1 MTAKSGLPAY
11 EAGLFF
17 ILRGND
23 GKHWPPRS
31 VQAVRNWR
39 MTKTLANQF
48 KKPVSVVA
56 RDVMDLA
63 QLLEDGEHGE
73 RQRYQ
78 SDDEGLLRGGA
89 ASSRR

>member
-1 MTAKSGLPAY
+1 MSGKSGVPAY

-39 MTKTLANQF
+39 MTKMLAYQF
-48 KKPVSVVA
+48 KRPVSAVA

-63 QLLEDGEHGE
+63 QILEEGEHGQ
-73 RQRYQ
+73 RQRQ
-78 SDDEGLLRGGA
+78 HNPDA
-89 ASSRR
+89 AA

>member
-1 MTAKSGLPAY
+1 MKNKSGIPAY
-11 EAGLFF
+11 DDGLFF

-39 MTKTLANQF
+39 MTKMLAYQF

-63 QLLEDGEHGE
+63 QILEEGEHGK
-73 RQRYQ
+73 RQRDQ
-78 SDDEGLLRGGA
+78 SSEGHPGDRA
-89 ASSRR
+89 AAGRR